1 MRISFWA
8 GLGLLVA
15 GCAPVV
21 GSGALGAGVIFAAL
35 ALAGLAGRAQ
45 ARPARGDAC
54 GAPMPK
60 PVCTG
65 TEHQSCVE
73 GRVLTSCCPQGAKC
87 NYRYAP
93 FQACGDDTCVP
104 GKDPGQCP
112 PKEPIALP
120 AATQADCNGSWEKA
134 CVAGKVTMACIMPV
148 PTNYAGPNRNPP
160 FRECGEDRCTTSP
173 FIEHCYPVKPAE
185 GEAACL
191 TGWTKVCLQG
201 RITERCLPLAAP
213 KSQASTDFTACPT
226 AGTCVLGQDAD
237 ACTYV
242 PRR

>member
-1 MRISFWA
+1 MRYTEA
-8 GLGLLVA
+8 RLRPLADELLSELNQNTVDE
-15 GCAPVV
+15 
-21 GSGALGAGVIFAAL
+21 
-35 ALAGLAGRAQ
+35 
-45 ARPARGDAC
+45 RP
-54 GAPMPK
+54 
-60 PVCTG
+60 
-65 TEHQSCVE
+65 
-73 GRVLTSCCPQGAKC
+73 
-87 NYRYAP
+87 NY
-93 FQACGDDTCVP
+93 D
-104 GKDPGQCP
+104 GQLQ
-112 PKEPIALP
+112 EPIALP

-173 FIEHCYPVKPAE
+173 FIEHCYPVKAAE